1 MNVKFLIL
9 SQTTREGGANH
20 CLDEVHTAFG
30 LECNSYRKGM
40 GSGEP
45 CFLGERGKS
54 ISCFARKDKWIGVMI
69 SGDGQKTIRGA
80 RGGERGKRGENWI
93 KGCKERGEW
102 AELCFMARAAGL
114 GMGVLKPFGDSL
126 RFDVGV
132 VSGERIWKVQVKSTI
147 YCRRG
152 NEYSLNMMGPG
163 RKMYRPGT
171 VDFFAV
177 YLIPVNQ
184 WYIIPYGAM
193 GKKLT
198 VHFTPGGK
206 RQKYARYLEAWELLE
221 SPGVNVDK
229 SATFRMRQSAPAD

>member
-1 MNVKFLIL
+1 M
-9 SQTTREGGANH
+9 
-20 CLDEVHTAFG
+20 
-30 LECNSYRKGM
+30 RKK
-40 GSGEP
+40 
-45 CFLGERGKS
+45 LG
-54 ISCFARKDKWIGVMI
+54 
-69 SGDGQKTIRGA
+69 RGA
-80 RGGERGKRGENWI
+80 GQSNSRQSNKEASQRRIGHGAKGVARVRLGSFGEQSQNPHFSRTKRARNGAPDIWV

-132 VSGERIWKVQVKSTI
+132 MSGERIWRVQVKSTI

-152 NEYSLNMMGPG
+152 NEYSLNVMGPG
-163 RKMYRPGT
+163 RKQYRPGT

-184 WYIIPYGAM
+184 WYIIPYDAL

-198 VHFTPGGK
+198 VHFTPGGT
-206 RQKYARYLEAWELLE
+206 RQKYAPYLEAWELLRDQR
-221 SPGVNVDK
+221 SPWSGRNDGVRDVVVV
-229 SATFRMRQSAPAD
+229 